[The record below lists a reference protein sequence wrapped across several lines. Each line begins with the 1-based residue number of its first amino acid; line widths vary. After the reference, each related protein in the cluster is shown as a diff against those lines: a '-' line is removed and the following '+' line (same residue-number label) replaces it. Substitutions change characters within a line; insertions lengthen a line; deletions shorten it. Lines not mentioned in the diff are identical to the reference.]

1 MKGFTMKVSEMFRGV
16 GARFGCSHP
25 PTSAAAQALLEL
37 GLPVPEEG
45 PLPIDLGAVVAL
57 DAKWSAQVARR
68 ASDVEFLSG
77 MASREK
83 RKAVLF
89 ALLHNRSLPDGLV
102 PSVAARAASAKQAS
116 LWREAYQCMPRERL
130 TALFDA
136 VDYRP
141 RYFQA
146 PALQELVLSGYEPAA
161 RVLAR
166 AGASPVGIGYRDPE
180 FFPDS
185 TVLRRL
191 HADGSHEWAVVAL
204 EWFAARSE
212 EGEVIAEEDVV
223 AGLESAI
230 VSGRRVRMP
239 EGFDLPEYMV
249 ERLLGTHHSVVVRS
263 NRDLPEE
270 WVVSNA
276 GKLLDSGWPRRGRWA
291 DMSAWSPEVAS
302 AFVAALRDVPT
313 HVARSRVDGFRLVLE
328 KGGGAE
334 LPGVD
339 TVPVDVW
346 TALAYGSRALPAH
359 APEALPLDWWLHQSA
374 GRPRTADEALEFLT
388 TWGGTSE
395 SLGAAL
401 MAFVGN
407 APEEWSR
414 DDKDRVAAFFDQFG
428 DYSHAAFWAPD
439 RLGAGRILGD
449 NVTAWKLFYSLSED
463 WEGGPIALARTAVAL
478 AGG

>member
-1 MKGFTMKVSEMFRGV
+1 MKVYEMFRGRGHRC
-16 GARFGCSHP
+16 GADLP
-25 PTSAAAQALLEL
+25 PTSAAVQALLEL

-45 PLPIDLGAVVAL
+45 PLPVDLGAAVAL
-57 DAKWSAQVARR
+57 DAKWAARVARR
-68 ASDVEFLSG
+68 SSDVGFLSG
-77 MASREK
+77 MASGEK

-89 ALLHNRSLPDGLV
+89 ALLHNRSLPEGLV

-116 LWREAYQCMPRERL
+116 LWLEAYQCMPRGRL

-136 VDYRP
+136 ADYRP
-141 RYFQA
+141 LYINEESLLRM
-146 PALQELVLSGYEPAA
+146 VLSGFEPAA
-161 RVLAR
+161 RVLTR
-166 AGASPVGIGYRDPE
+166 ADAAPLGIYFDDPE
-180 FFPDS
+180 IIPDS

-191 HADGSHEWAVVAL
+191 HADGCHEWAARAL
-204 EWFAARSE
+204 GWFAKRGGQG
-212 EGEVIAEEDVV
+212 EGLAEDDVV

-230 VSGRRVRMP
+230 ISGHQVRMP
-239 EGFDLPEYMV
+239 ETFDLPEYMV
-249 ERLLGTHHSVVVRS
+249 ERLLDSHHSVVARS
-263 NRDLPEE
+263 NRDLPEK
-270 WVVSNA
+270 WVASNA
-276 GKLLDSGWPRRGRWA
+276 GKLLDSGWPCRGRWA

-313 HVARSRVDGFRLVLE
+313 HVARSRAAGFRLVLE

-346 TALAYGSRALPAH
+346 TALAYGSRALRPH
-359 APEALPLDWWLHQSA
+359 APEALPLDWWLRQSA
-374 GRPRTADEALEFLT
+374 GRTRTADEALEFLT
-388 TWGGTSE
+388 TWGGTE
-395 SLGAAL
+395 YKIGAAL

-449 NVTAWKLFYSLSED
+449 NVEAWKLFYSLSED
-463 WEGGPIALARTAVAL
+463 WEGGPIALARTAVTL
-478 AGG
+478 AAGE

>member
-16 GARFGCSHP
+16 GRQFGAGLP
-25 PTSAAAQALLEL
+25 PTPAAAQALLEL
-37 GLPVPEEG
+37 GLPLPEEG
-45 PLPIDLGAVVAL
+45 PLPVDLGAAAAL
-57 DAKWSAQVARR
+57 DAKWAARVARR

-89 ALLHNRSLPDGLV
+89 ALLHNRSLPEGLV

-116 LWREAYQCMPRERL
+116 LWHEAYECMPRERL
-130 TALFDA
+130 TALFEA
-136 VDYRP
+136 ADYSP
-141 RYFQA
+141 LYIQA
-146 PALQELVLSGYEPAA
+146 DPLLRMMLSGYEPAA
-161 RVLAR
+161 RVLTQ
-166 AGASPVGIGYRDPE
+166 AGVTDIGHYFHAPE
-180 FFPDS
+180 LFPDS

-191 HADGSHEWAVVAL
+191 HADGSHEWAVDAL
-204 EWFAARSE
+204 RWFAMRS
-212 EGEVIAEEDVV
+212 GEVIAEEDVV
-223 AGLESAI
+223 AALESAI
-230 VSGRRVRMP
+230 ISGSPVYLP
-239 EGFDLPEYMV
+239 DGFDIPECMV
-249 ERLLGTHHSVVVRS
+249 ERLLDTHHSVVVRS

-270 WVVSNA
+270 WVASNV
-276 GKLLDSGWPRRGRWA
+276 GKLLDSGWPLRGRWA
-291 DMSAWSPEVAS
+291 DMSTWSPEVAS
-302 AFVAALRDVPT
+302 AFVKALRDVPT
-313 HVARSRVDGFRLVLE
+313 HVARSRVDRFWLVLE

-346 TALAYGSRALPAH
+346 TGLTYGSRALPAH

-449 NVTAWKLFYSLSED
+449 NVTSWKLFYSLSED
-463 WEGGPIALARTAVAL
+463 WEGGPIALARTAVELA